1 MHAKVVIFDMDGV
14 LLDSEPIYHDYLNK
28 RFTDLNMKVT
38 EQEYNTFVGLQS
50 NKIWAYLEKS
60 KGVDLDIEFLLQN
73 EEKLINQVFNKTEI
87 EPIPGIVDLLETLNE
102 LQIEMS
108 VASSSAKST
117 IELVIH
123 KLGLWRYFDHLT
135 SGNEV
140 KNGKP
145 RPDIF
150 LRTAELHFAKPVECI
165 VIEDSHNGV
174 TGAKEAGM
182 TCIGFRNPNSGNQ
195 DLSRA
200 DLVIDDF
207 GKDSLQAIL
216 KSLQN

>member
-1 MHAKVVIFDMDGV
+1 M
-14 LLDSEPIYHDYLNK
+14 
-28 RFTDLNMKVT
+28 R
-38 EQEYNTFVGLQS
+38 
-50 NKIWAYLEKS
+50 KS
-60 KGVDLDIEFLLQN
+60 S
-73 EEKLINQVFNKTEI
+73 KLCV
-87 EPIPGIVDLLETLNE
+87 
-102 LQIEMS
+102 
-108 VASSSAKST
+108 
-117 IELVIH
+117 
-123 KLGLWRYFDHLT
+123 
-135 SGNEV
+135 
-140 KNGKP
+140 
-145 RPDIF
+145 DIF